1 MLTGLPPGMSH
12 QQYLE
17 KQGVLV
23 PMLKAAVRLVRGKKG
38 AAHPPSRVV
47 LSPARLSAPAKA
59 LIGLL
64 TNKDPAVR
72 PTASAAHGHEWLE
85 SGESLQTV
93 SSI

>member
-1 MLTGLPPGMSH
+1 
-12 QQYLE
+12 
-17 KQGVLV
+17 
-23 PMLKAAVRLVRGKKG
+23 MLKAAVRLVRGKKG

-85 SGESLQTV
+85 SGESPQTV